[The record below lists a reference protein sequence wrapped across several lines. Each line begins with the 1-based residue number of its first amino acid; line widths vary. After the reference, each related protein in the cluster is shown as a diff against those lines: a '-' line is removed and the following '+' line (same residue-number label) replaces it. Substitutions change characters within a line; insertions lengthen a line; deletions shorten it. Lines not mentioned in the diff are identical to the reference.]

1 MGNTAATLGEELEQV
16 CLALEEAEAEGV
28 REGVLVVEQEGV
40 QVLDRLGGTVV
51 FDENAKAT
59 LGTKVYGLEKFI
71 TQ

>member
-1 MGNTAATLGEELEQV
+1 M
-16 CLALEEAEAEGV
+16 
-28 REGVLVVEQEGV
+28 VEQEGV